1 MPYCSNCRTEY
12 RPGIKNCSDCGS
24 PLVGNIPE
32 ISAEAIPEGELAS
45 VFDPPDQMIGQA
57 LAALL
62 EDNGIRCIL
71 KSEQI
76 PMYDGVAMMLQS
88 HWGQLMVLE
97 GDRARSEN
105 LINEYLLAP
114 EQVET
119 EGEEQEKP

>member
-1 MPYCSNCRTEY
+1 MPYCLNCRTEY
-12 RPGIKNCSDCGS
+12 RTGIKTCSDCGS
-24 PLVGNIPE
+24 SLADNLPDVPVE
-32 ISAEAIPEGELAS
+32 VPPEGELVS

-88 HWGQLMVLE
+88 RWGRLLVLE
-97 GDRARSEN
+97 GDRTRARQ
-105 LINEYLLAP
+105 LINEYLSAP
-114 EQVET
+114 EQEGF
-119 EGEEQEKP
+119 EGEK

>member
-45 VFDPPDQMIGQA
+45 VFDPPDPLIGQA

-76 PMYDGVAMMLQS
+76 PAYADVAMMLRPR
-88 HWGQLMVLE
+88 WGRLLVLE
-97 GDRARSEN
+97 GDLAQAEN
-105 LINEYLLAP
+105 LIKEYLSAP
-114 EQVET
+114 AQ
-119 EGEEQEKP
+119 EEQEGEK

>member
-24 PLVGNIPE
+24 PLVGELPDVP
-32 ISAEAIPEGELAS
+32 AEATPEDNLVS
-45 VFDPPDQMIGQA
+45 VFDPPDPMIGQA
-57 LAALL
+57 LEALL
-62 EDNGIRCIL
+62 QDNGIRCIL

-76 PMYDGVAMMLQS
+76 PAYADVAMMLRPR
-88 HWGQLMVLE
+88 WGQLMVLE
-97 GDRARSEN
+97 GDRARAEN